1 MNRRKFLTIFIGLTI
16 TGIAVL
22 FVLRNKLY
30 DLRKLVYRLINP
42 RLDEDSPLGV
52 LSEQEM
58 KTMIAL
64 SEVLIPTVG
73 RSEVNNEFI
82 SSYVNYK
89 ANNVKG
95 YLKEYRNAVRLLE
108 ETSKRVIGN
117 DRNFFELNLSERDK
131 VLGSILWRY
140 QAEEIVKR
148 RLERIFIS
156 RRRQAFRDFVVKDI
170 LVSFFRGSP
179 IVGWAIVG
187 YSHYPGV
194 PAEDPRDYTRPIE
207 SSLNKGM
214 LEHK

>member
-30 DLRKLVYRLINP
+30 DLRKLVYRLNNP

-117 DRNFFELNLSERDK
+117 DRNFFEL
-131 VLGSILWRY
+131 
-140 QAEEIVKR
+140 
-148 RLERIFIS
+148 
-156 RRRQAFRDFVVKDI
+156 
-170 LVSFFRGSP
+170 
-179 IVGWAIVG
+179 
-187 YSHYPGV
+187 
-194 PAEDPRDYTRPIE
+194 
-207 SSLNKGM
+207 
-214 LEHK
+214 